1 MSQNPSAPAPA
12 DDRSLRILLW
22 LVAVGFF
29 MQTLDGTIVNT
40 ALPAMA
46 RDLNESPLR
55 MQSVIVAYSLTMATL
70 IPISGWLADRFG
82 TRRIYMGAILVFVL
96 GSLLC
101 GMAGSLRELVLAR
114 VLQGAGGALLLPVGR
129 LSVLRAY
136 PKERFLAAMSFV
148 AIPGL
153 IGPLIGPTL
162 GGWLTEAASWH
173 WVFLVNVPVGLLG
186 FVASW
191 HFMPDLRQHTAR
203 FDWQGFVLFSVGMV
217 LVSVGLQ
224 GLGEHSISTGW
235 ALFAVLFGL
244 AAMASYW
251 LYAATVAQPLFSLAL
266 FKTTTFAIGIWGNLF
281 ARLGSGAMPFLTPLF
296 LQLGLGFLVLVWR
309 VRL

>member
-1 MSQNPSAPAPA
+1 MSQNPSASAPA

-114 VLQGAGGALLLPVGR
+114 VVQGAGGALLLPVGR

-136 PKERFLAAMSFV
+136 PKEQFLAAMSFV

-186 FVASW
+186 WLAATRYLPDFRGEGRVRLDVAGYLLLALS
-191 HFMPDLRQHTAR
+191 MVMVSL
-203 FDWQGFVLFSVGMV
+203 SVDGVHSYGLPVVAAVVM
-217 LVSVGLQ
+217 LVS
-224 GLGEHSISTGW
+224 
-235 ALFAVLFGL
+235 GL
-244 AAMASYW
+244 ACLAAYFVRASRQ
-251 LYAATVAQPLFSLAL
+251 AQPLFPLGL
-266 FKTTTFAIGIWGNLF
+266 FRVPSYTIGLLGNLF
-281 ARLGSGAMPFLTPLF
+281 YIGIIK
-296 LQLGLGFLVLVWR
+296 
-309 VRL
+309 